1 MKHSHSCFSGIGFLL
16 LMLCDLIAT
25 QCFAQDFQRA
35 YGTSLDNSFS
45 KVIKDGANYYVL
57 GQNEASVGAPKF
69 GTVTRLDANGLHL
82 WTLES
87 DVASV
92 WNDAVL
98 TPSGDLL
105 VVGSTLPFDASTKSL
120 IGLVTPAGGGN
131 FTWLRSY
138 LEPGTGKN
146 SFTRIVKNPNPQ
158 NASFPYYVLGTQT
171 KPGLATSDVVL
182 LNLNANGTFNWKKKF
197 ESGEDNDFARDMEVY
212 SGGQMIIAGNNRV
225 SGNVGASLIFIVDNT
240 GTMITGVQLPSPNGT
255 FTDVAVSDAGDIYA
269 TLTTLTNT
277 AEVMKFSS
285 DLGLIWA
292 GVIPQLTAANQI
304 WEGDPGKLYVTGKQ
318 TSGALVK
325 LDAGSMSVDWRK
337 HPDNGTSSGSASAW
351 LMPNGQIAYTELKSL
366 TGGFGETDAFLS
378 LSDAEMN
385 TCGVSDEMANLQLFT
400 PFPNGPILPLTLFQ
414 EIPTGTDITVFQALN
429 WQQEEVCSSTPC
441 TADFTFQ
448 IDCGVVTFT
457 NQSTYAGTP
466 SWQWTFPGGTPATS
480 TVQDPLVTYHG
491 CDSYDVC
498 LTINVTGAGSNCTMT
513 TCHTVIIDDH
523 TPPVALCLGIGVTLD
538 ANCNAFITPQQIDGG
553 SSDDCLIQ
561 SMSVNPGMIH
571 GCGLFPVVLTVT
583 DWCGNTAT
591 CITNVQANEDIPP
604 MIRCPNNVTVTA
616 TSSAPCSKVV
626 NNLQPTNVSDNC
638 STPSVAYTITGSTS
652 GSGVNDASGL
662 TFNQGVSTVTY
673 TATDACG
680 NSTTCSFTVTV
691 NCESNPSLFNC
702 GKAVVTCFSGY
713 NIPTDICSGVNQNG
727 PVMALIDVRDQSAAV
742 PGTWWQQASQS
753 EYADPKWTPQN
764 MGQVF
769 GIAIDHL
776 DDVYVTASTIYAC
789 GQTVTACT
797 PPSPPYNYNPFTTTG
812 PATIYKVDHLTGT
825 PTPYITTGAY
835 TANGTKIPN
844 NGSALGDI
852 GYDAVDDQLFVTNHA
867 DGMIYRVKNGQVKS
881 RFDPFGT
888 VDPAASGPGSD
899 PSFVAFSDRTWGVA
913 YYNGRVYFATWKED
927 IGRPNPSKSNEVWS
941 IGLNTAGE
949 FLATSGNAATRFSG
963 GEVLE
968 ITIPS
973 YPASTFSNPVS
984 DIAFSATGRM
994 LLSER
999 TMSTDCGGAFT
1010 NNFYAYAHSSRLLE
1024 YEYNTVVPGAWAL
1037 TPGNTSISTSNAN
1050 LKYRIGT
1057 NNSGSNSAG
1066 GCDYGYASFNPNTVS
1081 QPDCDRS
1088 TWCTGDLLM
1097 NHLTY
1102 PGNLCPQPG
1111 NAYTWLYGLQGLSAI
1126 SGGVWQNSLL
1136 IDLDNDIC
1144 SHDKILLGDV
1154 EILKCGCKAQ
1164 PSVCD
1169 SINVT
1174 STVSPELTDSCCFIL
1189 TLHNQ
1194 KPNFLTG
1201 IQLCSNNGVSISA
1214 VGALNGWSIS
1224 GYASQFISVVPPG
1237 NPGSFAA
1244 VGNTDFIKFCLSNYA
1259 NVINQQIIVKY
1270 YGPGENV
1277 ICTDTLHYNCSQ
1289 KPKCLKLTDTV
1300 ECSDNGKYKMS
1311 FCIMSNALIG
1321 WNVNSIQL
1329 NPPPGITFTPS
1340 VFAVPN
1346 LLPGQMQ
1353 CGFMTLISGAVDGQ
1367 TICYSVTAHNSNIL
1381 INPEINPTTCC
1392 TDTMM
1397 LGCVTMPECICSHL
1411 SASATPV
1418 ESVGDTCCWKVNLS
1432 NSYSNSFFTGVQL
1445 NIITPGV
1452 VFGAIVNP
1460 FNSGWSSISTSTQ
1473 VVFTPKPPGSFIG
1486 STTMLPTFCLSGINL
1501 PTQVPQVIVL
1511 TWLGPNGR
1519 TICKDT
1525 LLLDCE
1531 PVVYTPCA
1539 ALVNWTVECDP
1550 LSPGFYNFSFQV
1562 TNNTAVG
1569 SNPGFTANQIELSAV
1584 TPPGSIL
1591 PSTTFNIP
1599 PLLPGQTSA
1608 VQTGYITGLSA
1619 NQTICFTITLH
1630 ETSAGSELNCC
1641 TNSETYCF
1649 TMPECSDSCCTDSL
1663 EFAALINQGFTV
1675 VNHGC
1680 TVTVTAPQFDSC
1692 FWFGTPP
1699 YVVGGP
1705 PVSQVIT
1712 DPGGSWTFSF
1722 SNSGTYQICVTVFD
1736 GCQGQQMCTNVT
1748 VNCGDGCHCGT
1759 FSDMAIR
1766 FERGP
1771 GIPLT
1776 CGGPPVLLSCPPTGY
1791 SYTMTGKFVCQGS
1804 HCPENAPFDW
1814 DLKGPNG
1821 QTVASGIDFANP
1833 FFGISFSNL
1842 YFLQG
1847 GVYTL
1852 TIIGH
1857 CGTQACPC
1865 IIKFLVDTPC
1875 TNVCPC
1881 TFQDVLNFEAAS
1893 SKGFSTVLSSASC
1906 KVCFTPIGLSDCE
1919 TVEWYIYHSSALG
1932 FSKGN
1937 NTFCY
1942 TFPGSGTYKIVMVS
1956 NRYQDDGTWCD
1967 SYTVIQNV
1975 TINCNNPTDC
1985 TNSVFNNPTFR
1996 EGAIAGNFNSG
2007 GHSNGWKASSGNP
2020 KVNEGK
2026 FESLDGWTIQL
2037 SGNLD
2042 TADILTQVEPV
2053 CLAKIE
2059 GMITVRIAV
2068 NDSAPGGIFFAKAG
2082 KEKKEESMKL
2092 AFSRSA
2098 VKLNH
2103 CDDPDCYLL
2112 ASIPFALLDTSTWL
2126 DVQIPYDL
2134 TDWDVL
2140 DSCGGFPGVLV
2151 RPYIYVTNAL
2161 SNDQGGAAT
2170 YTYVQLDNL
2179 CINGTLVAV
2188 HDPPQ
2193 KRSIQ
2198 IYPNPTTGEL
2208 ILRFIGALP
2217 KSGMIEVFDLYG
2229 RLMNVEKLLPGVDS
2243 HSFSIAE
2250 LPAGVYFVKV
2260 FDNGLPVRIEKI
2272 IKE

>member
-1 MKHSHSCFSGIGFLL
+1 PSPC
-16 LMLCDLIAT
+16 IA
-25 QCFAQDFQRA
+25 DFT
-35 YGTSLDNSFS
+35 YE
-45 KVIKDGANYYVL
+45 V
-57 GQNEASVGAPKF
+57 EC
-69 GTVTRLDANGLHL
+69 
-82 WTLES
+82 
-87 DVASV
+87 
-92 WNDAVL
+92 
-98 TPSGDLL
+98 
-105 VVGSTLPFDASTKSL
+105 
-120 IGLVTPAGGGN
+120 GLVT
-131 FTWLRSY
+131 L
-138 LEPGTGKN
+138 TGQS
-146 SFTRIVKNPNPQ
+146 SFVNPT
-158 NASFPYYVLGTQT
+158 FWEWTYD
-171 KPGLATSDVVL
+171 GLAP
-182 LNLNANGTFNWKKKF
+182 FF
-197 ESGEDNDFARDMEVY
+197 
-212 SGGQMIIAGNNRV
+212 
-225 SGNVGASLIFIVDNT
+225 
-240 GTMITGVQLPSPNGT
+240 
-255 FTDVAVSDAGDIYA
+255 
-269 TLTTLTNT
+269 
-277 AEVMKFSS
+277 
-285 DLGLIWA
+285 
-292 GVIPQLTAANQI
+292 ANQTLEI
-304 WEGDPGKLYVTGKQ
+304 EFSECLIHTFCLTVYGGDPE
-318 TSGALVK
+318 
-325 LDAGSMSVDWRK
+325 
-337 HPDNGTSSGSASAW
+337 SSCT
-351 LMPNGQIAYTELKSL
+351 I
-366 TGGFGETDAFLS
+366 
-378 LSDAEMN
+378 
-385 TCGVSDEMANLQLFT
+385 CH
-400 PFPNGPILPLTLFQ
+400 
-414 EIPTGTDITVFQALN
+414 
-429 WQQEEVCSSTPC
+429 EV
-441 TADFTFQ
+441 
-448 IDCGVVTFT
+448 VVE
-457 NQSTYAGTP
+457 
-466 SWQWTFPGGTPATS
+466 
-480 TVQDPLVTYHG
+480 DL
-491 CDSYDVC
+491 
-498 LTINVTGAGSNCTMT
+498 
-513 TCHTVIIDDH
+513 

-538 ANCNAFITPQQIDGG
+538 ANCNALITPQQIDGG
-553 SSDDCLIQ
+553 STDDCFLQ
-561 SMSVNPGMIH
+561 SMSVSQSMFH
-571 GCGLFPVVLTVT
+571 GCGFFPVTLTVT
-583 DWCGNTAT
+583 DWCGNTSSCPT
-591 CITNVQANEDIPP
+591 TVQTFEDVPP
-604 MIRCPNNVTVTA
+604 MIRCPSNVTVTA
-616 TSSAPCSKVV
+616 ASPAPCSKVV

-638 STPSVAYTITGSTS
+638 STPTVTYTITGATS
-652 GSGVNDASGL
+652 GSGANNASGL
-662 TFNQGVSTVTY
+662 TFNQGVSTITY
-673 TATDACG
+673 TATDDCG
-680 NSTTCSFTVTV
+680 NSTSCSFTVTV
-691 NCESNPSLFNC
+691 KCESNPSIFNC
-702 GKAVVTCFSGY
+702 GMAVVTCFSGY
-713 NIPTDICSGVNQNG
+713 NTPTDICSGVNQNA

-742 PGTWWQQASQS
+742 QGTWWQQASQS

-789 GQTVTACT
+789 CQTVTACT
-797 PPSPPYNYNPFTTTG
+797 PPVPPFLYNPFTASG
-812 PATIYKVDHLTGT
+812 PGTVYKVDHLTGT
-825 PTPYITTGAY
+825 PTPIITTGSY
-835 TANGTKIPN
+835 VVNGTKIPN

-852 GYDAVDDQLFVTNHA
+852 GYDAQHDQLFVTNHA
-867 DGMIYRVKNGQVKS
+867 DGMIYRIKGGQVKS
-881 RFDPFGT
+881 RFDPFGI

-899 PSFVAFSDRTWGVA
+899 PSFVALNDRTWGVA

-927 IGRPNPSKSNEVWS
+927 IGRPNPSKSNEIWS
-941 IGLNTAGE
+941 IALNTAGE
-949 FLATSGNAATRFSG
+949 FSATTGTAATRFSG

-968 ITIPS
+968 ITIPVF
-973 YPASTFSNPVS
+973 PASNFSNPVS

-1024 YEYNTVVPGAWAL
+1024 YDYNTVVPGAWAL
-1037 TPGNTSISTSNAN
+1037 TPGNTAISTSNTN

-1066 GCDYGYASFNPNTVS
+1066 GCDYGYASFDPNIVS
-1081 QPDCDRS
+1081 QPDCDRF

-1097 NHLTY
+1097 NHLNY
-1102 PGNLCPQPG
+1102 PGNLCTQPG

-1136 IDLDNDIC
+1136 IDLDNNIC

-1154 EILKCGCKAQ
+1154 EILKCGCVGQ

-1174 STVSPELTDSCCFIL
+1174 SAISPAQTDSCCFIL

-1194 KPNFLTG
+1194 SPHYFTG
-1201 IQLCSNNGVSISA
+1201 IQLCSSNGVSISA

-1237 NPGSFAA
+1237 APGSFAPL
-1244 VGNTDFIKFCLSNYA
+1244 GNSDFIKFCLSNYT

-1270 YGPGENV
+1270 YGPGETLV
-1277 ICTDTLHYNCSQ
+1277 CMDTLNYNCSQ

-1300 ECSDNGKYKMS
+1300 ECADNGKYKMS

-1340 VFAVPN
+1340 VFAVNN

-1353 CGFMTLISGAVDGQ
+1353 CGFITLITGAVDGQ
-1367 TICYSVTAHNSNIL
+1367 TICYSVTAHNSSIL

-1392 TDTMM
+1392 TDTLM

-1411 SASATPV
+1411 SASATSV
-1418 ESVGDTCCWKVNLS
+1418 ESNGDTCCWKVTLT
-1432 NSYSNSFFTGVQL
+1432 NSYTNTFFTGVQL

-1460 FNSGWSSISTSTQ
+1460 FSSGWSSVSNSTQ

-1486 STTMLPTFCLSGINL
+1486 ATSMLPTFCLSGINL

-1511 TWLGPNGR
+1511 TWLGPNGK

-1531 PVVYTPCA
+1531 PIVYTPCA
-1539 ALVNWTVECDP
+1539 ALVNWNVECDP
-1550 LSPGFYNFSFQV
+1550 QSPGYYNFSFQV

-1569 SNPGFTANQIELSAV
+1569 SNPGFTANQIELSALN
-1584 TPPGSIL
+1584 PPGSIL

-1608 VQTGYITGLSA
+1608 VQTGYISGLSA
-1619 NQTICFTITLH
+1619 NQSICFTITLH

-1680 TVTVTAPQFDSC
+1680 TVIVTAPQFDSC
-1692 FWFGTPP
+1692 YWFGTPP
-1699 YVVGGP
+1699 YVVGGY
-1705 PVSQVIT
+1705 PVSEVIT
-1712 DPGGSWTFSF
+1712 DPSGSWTFSF

-1736 GCQGQQMCTNVT
+1736 GCQGQQMCTSVT

-1771 GIPLT
+1771 GQPLT
-1776 CGGPPVLLSCPPTGY
+1776 CGGPPVLLDCPPPGY
-1791 SYTMTGKFVCQGS
+1791 SYSLTGKFVCQGS

-1821 QTVASGIDFANP
+1821 GTVASGIDIANP
-1833 FFGISFSNL
+1833 YFGISFSNL

-1847 GVYTL
+1847 GIYTL
-1852 TIIGH
+1852 TMIGH

-1865 IIKFLVDTPC
+1865 IIKFIVDTPC
-1875 TNVCPC
+1875 SNVCPC
-1881 TFQDVLNFEAAS
+1881 TFQDVVNFEAAAN
-1893 SKGFSTVLSSASC
+1893 KGFSTVLSSASC
-1906 KVCFTPIGLSDCE
+1906 QVCFTPIGLSDCE
-1919 TVEWYIYHSSALG
+1919 TVEWYLYHSSSLG

-1967 SYTVIQNV
+1967 SYPIIQNV
-1975 TINCNNPTDC
+1975 TIICNNPTDC
-1985 TNSVFNNPTFR
+1985 VNSIFNNPTFS

-2042 TADILTQVEPV
+2042 TADILTQIEPV
-2053 CLAKIE
+2053 CLAKIA

-2082 KEKKEESMKL
+2082 KEKKEDKMKL

-2103 CDDPDCYLL
+2103 CDGPDCYPL
-2112 ASIPFALLDTSTWL
+2112 ASIPFALLDTATWL

-2134 TDWDVL
+2134 SDWDVL
-2140 DSCGGFPGVLV
+2140 DSCGDFPGVLV

-2161 SNDQGGAAT
+2161 SNDQGGAET
-2170 YTYVQLDNL
+2170 FTYVQLDNF

-2193 KRSIQ
+2193 KQIIQ

-2208 ILRFIGALP
+2208 ILRFTSVHP
-2217 KSGMIEVFDLYG
+2217 KSGVIEVFDLYG
-2229 RLMNVEKLLPGVDS
+2229 RLMLTEKLLPDKES
-2243 HSFSIAE
+2243 HTLSIAS
-2250 LPAGVYFVKV
+2250 LPSAVYFVKV
-2260 FDNGLPVRIEKI
+2260 FDKGMPV
-2272 IKE
+2272 